1 VPTLIEQ
8 EISGIILKSEPPD
21 KLMEAIYSIMQGE
34 SWFSAALIPTL
45 MQPTTPKSHELTNRE
60 LEVLK
65 LLAQENTNIAIAHT
79 LNISERTVRCHLES
93 IYNKL
98 GVASRVGAAI
108 QAIKLNIISE

>member
-1 VPTLIEQ
+1 MPTLIEQ

-93 IYNKL
+93 IYRKL
-98 GVASRVGAAI
+98 GVASRIGAVV